1 MGPHLHDDSLTIPG
15 GAEVRMDKLEAMDS
29 DLALWRDERGKSN
42 VGSLLVIL
50 VLVAGVY
57 LGLKFIPVRASAY
70 QFDDT
75 VREQVVYA
83 GARRRKLGDPE
94 VLRNLMGKAEELGL
108 PISTRNVR
116 ITRRSRTIRIQV
128 AYRVP
133 IELPFDYTY
142 DWTFISDH
150 EGPSF

>member
-1 MGPHLHDDSLTIPG
+1 MSKLERRGGPSAWW
-15 GAEVRMDKLEAMDS
+15 GAEC
-29 DLALWRDERGKSN
+29 GKSS
-42 VGSLLVIL
+42 VASLVAIL

-57 LGLKFIPVRASAY
+57 LGMKFIPARSAAF

-83 GARRRKLGDPE
+83 GARRRRVGDD
-94 VLRNLMGKAEELGL
+94 VVMRTLMERADDLGL
-108 PISTRNVR
+108 PIAKRNVR
-116 ITRRSRTIRIQV
+116 ITRRSKTIRIQV
-128 AYRVP
+128 AYRIP

-142 DWTFISDH
+142 EWTFVADH